1 MQKSFSICL
10 PQKISLPLPGNFYD
24 CALFKQYTLENEE
37 IVIFL
42 DNPAP
47 SLPIIR
53 TKGGMGKVEG
63 KVAKHPPGYLLS
75 LSCLSSHLLMRW
87 QTTPAATVTR

>member
-47 SLPIIR
+47 SLPIIG
-53 TKGGMGKVEG
+53 TKGRMGRWKE
-63 KVAKHPPGYLLS
+63 KWQSTHQAICYPYHA
-75 LSCLSSHLLMRW
+75 CL
-87 QTTPAATVTR
+87 AIC